1 MKARRLLYITA
12 DWLATLAGLLLF
24 SLCRYLFLPEI
35 PRTYGGFIP
44 FLRSG
49 GVELTLLLFPLLMLL
64 VNYLTGYYMRVSAK
78 SRVDE
83 LLRTLCSV
91 SIATLIYFFVVLL
104 NDFQPMRRVHYEVM
118 ALFGASLFIT
128 VWPVRF
134 ALTTIIKSR
143 AERKPPRKYI
153 LITAPGDPS
162 PLSPA
167 LAEACRH
174 TGVEIT
180 GVRPLGAEIK
190 AGETEGVVIAP
201 SALGTADMQRTIYNL
216 FALDIPVLVSPDD
229 RSALLGTVTRF
240 DHVKGDPLVDITA
253 PYLSDS
259 VLAIK
264 RCADVVV
271 SAIGLVV
278 LSPVILALA
287 VAVRLQSPGPAFYS
301 QERIGYHRRPFK
313 IHKLRSMVTDSEAD
327 GPRLSSDTDPRITP
341 LGRFMR
347 KYRLDELP
355 NLWNVLVGEM
365 SLVGPRP
372 EREFF
377 IRRII
382 EKAPHYTLLHL
393 VRPGLT
399 SWGMVRYGYAS
410 DVDQMVERLRYD
422 ILYIQNLSLEVDLK
436 IALHT
441 LRTLMRGEGK

>member
-1 MKARRLLYITA
+1 MA
-12 DWLATLAGLLLF
+12 DWLSTLAGLLLF

-35 PRTYGGFIP
+35 PRTYGGFLP
-44 FLRSG
+44 FLQSG
-49 GVELTLLLFPLLMLL
+49 GVVRTLLLFPLLMLM
-64 VNYLTGYYMRVSAK
+64 VNYLTGYYMRVSSK

-83 LLRTLCSV
+83 LLRTVCSV

-104 NDFQPMRRVHYEVM
+104 NDFQPMRRLHYEVM
-118 ALFGASLFIT
+118 LLFAGSLFIT
-128 VWPVRF
+128 IWPVRF
-134 ALTTIIKSR
+134 AITTIIKSR
-143 AERKPPRKYI
+143 AERRPPRKFI
-153 LITAPGDPS
+153 LITAPGDES

-167 LAEACRH
+167 LAEACRC

-180 GVRPLGAEIK
+180 EVCPLGTEIHK
-190 AGETEGVVIAP
+190 GETEGVVIAP
-201 SALGTADMQRTIYNL
+201 SALKATDMQRAIHNL
-216 FALDIPVLVSPDD
+216 FSLEIPVLVSPDD

-264 RCADVVV
+264 RFTDVVV

-278 LSPVILALA
+278 CSPLILALA
-287 VAVRLQSPGPAFYS
+287 IAVRIQSPGPAFYS
-301 QERIGYHRRPFK
+301 QERIGYHRRPFM
-313 IHKLRSMVTDSEAD
+313 IHKLRSMVAESETA
-327 GPRLSSDTDPRITP
+327 GPQLSSDADPRITP
-341 LGRFMR
+341 IGRFMR

-355 NLWNVLVGEM
+355 NLWNVFVGEM

-372 EREFF
+372 EREYF

-422 ILYIQNLSLEVDLK
+422 ILYIQNLTLEVDLK

-441 LRTLMRGEGK
+441 LRTLLRGEGK